1 MSLFVHNYINKTKKT
16 HQRTP
21 SFMNKRVMTFS
32 EIKLT
37 ADCLGSVSVLKIK
50 KETIISVWI

>member
-1 MSLFVHNYINKTKKT
+1 MPLFVHNYINKTKKT

-21 SFMNKRVMTFS
+21 SFMNKRIMTFS

-37 ADCLGSVSVLKIK
+37 ADRLGYISVLKIK
-50 KETIISVWI
+50 KETII

>member
-16 HQRTP
+16 HQRTL

-32 EIKLT
+32 EIRLT
-37 ADCLGSVSVLKIK
+37 ADCLGYVSVLKIK
-50 KETIISVWI
+50 KETIISVWV